1 MDPTLEEAVKAVMWI
16 LMRSNDPSCLLSH
29 AAVPAGSGVAV
40 AAASSSR
47 ITCKSGLANEDGD
60 GADDV
65 S

>member
-16 LMRSNDPSCLLSH
+16 LMRSNDPFCLLSDALGQASSA
-29 AAVPAGSGVAV
+29 AAVATAF
-40 AAASSSR
+40 SSR
-47 ITCKSGLANEDGD
+47 ITCKSGLANEDAD